1 MTLSRFLTTTYL
13 DSDCAT
19 KVKEFEERV
28 KTRGQE
34 LAAIH
39 DTIKILNDDDA
50 LDLFKK
56 TLPSPSFVQVDNHKK
71 EAQRQAVLV
80 LKKAT
85 QSDSQNVG
93 ADVRFLELA
102 LMGEKADFSKVFKM
116 IDDMVNILKTEQ
128 VDDDSKKEYCHMQI
142 GMTKDKAKTLTGTIS
157 DIEVNIDE
165 KTGTIATLKEDL
177 KTLNAGIAELDK
189 LVAEATQQRKEENQ
203 EFTQLMSSD
212 SAAKELLAFAKNRLQ
227 KFYNPSLYKAPP
239 KAKAAA
245 FLQIADA
252 HHSGR
257 QAPGSAPATW
267 KGGYKKQGEDSNGVL
282 GMIDTL
288 VGDLD
293 KEMWEAKTQEERG
306 QKAYEKL
313 MSDSAEKRAKDV
325 KTIQEKQSAIADSE
339 EILTSAKGD
348 LKAKKSELMTVESY
362 MLQLHT
368 ECDFLMQNYD
378 LRKSARA
385 EEMDALKQA
394 KATLAGADYSL
405 AQAPLRGRKRSL

>member
-1 MTLSRFLTTTYL
+1 MKEGFDKDLAGVEQTEAEALAVYDETIGAKTKEVKTLTATIEKKIARVGELDLSVVRMKQELTAAEAALIENKKFLADL

-19 KVKEFEERV
+19 KTKEFEERV

-142 GMTKDKAKTLTGTIS
+142 GMTKDKAKTLTATIS
-157 DIEVNIDE
+157 EIAVNIDD
-165 KTGTIATLKEDL
+165 KTGPIA
-177 KTLNAGIAELDK
+177 
-189 LVAEATQQRKEENQ
+189 
-203 EFTQLMSSD
+203 
-212 SAAKELLAFAKNRLQ
+212 
-227 KFYNPSLYKAPP
+227 
-239 KAKAAA
+239 
-245 FLQIADA
+245 
-252 HHSGR
+252 
-257 QAPGSAPATW
+257 
-267 KGGYKKQGEDSNGVL
+267 
-282 GMIDTL
+282 
-288 VGDLD
+288 
-293 KEMWEAKTQEERG
+293 
-306 QKAYEKL
+306 
-313 MSDSAEKRAKDV
+313 
-325 KTIQEKQSAIADSE
+325 
-339 EILTSAKGD
+339 
-348 LKAKKSELMTVESY
+348 
-362 MLQLHT
+362 
-368 ECDFLMQNYD
+368 
-378 LRKSARA
+378 
-385 EEMDALKQA
+385 
-394 KATLAGADYSL
+394 
-405 AQAPLRGRKRSL
+405 